1 MRRLGVGKFEHRC
14 LSAITDELEGLE
26 HLQASRD
33 TAKPNQSL
41 VDLTAIWSQQF
52 NHMGGKFLSMTKR
65 LADIIMEVL
74 DELGATEMHPLHGS
88 VFNQI
93 VAKRWKRLGNKF
105 GLKKDFRQ
113 TINEELQR
121 FGPKS
126 KEWRPKLFR
135 MHGGGYWSIRN
146 DASRGIEQQWRK
158 EVAELWISI
167 HT

>member
-1 MRRLGVGKFEHRC
+1 
-14 LSAITDELEGLE
+14 
-26 HLQASRD
+26 
-33 TAKPNQSL
+33 
-41 VDLTAIWSQQF
+41 
-52 NHMGGKFLSMTKR
+52 MGGKFLSMTKR
-65 LADIIMEVL
+65 LADVIIEVL

-88 VFNQI
+88 VFSQI

-146 DASRGIEQQWRK
+146 DASRGIEQRWRK

>member
-1 MRRLGVGKFEHRC
+1 
-14 LSAITDELEGLE
+14 
-26 HLQASRD
+26 
-33 TAKPNQSL
+33 
-41 VDLTAIWSQQF
+41 
-52 NHMGGKFLSMTKR
+52 MTKR
-65 LADIIMEVL
+65 LADVIIEVL
-74 DELGATEMHPLHGS
+74 DELGATETHPLHGS
-88 VFNQI
+88 VFNRI

-105 GLKKDFRQ
+105 DLKKDFRQ